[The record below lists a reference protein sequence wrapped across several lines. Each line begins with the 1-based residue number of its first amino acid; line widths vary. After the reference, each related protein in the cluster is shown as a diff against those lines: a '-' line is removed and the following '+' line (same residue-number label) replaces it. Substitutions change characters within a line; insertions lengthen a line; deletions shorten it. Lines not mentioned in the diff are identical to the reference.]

1 MLDANKPEDLKDI
14 SKYVKSKRISNSQ
27 KIWITNIFKFLH
39 TRK

>member
-1 MLDANKPEDLKDI
+1 MLDANKSEDLKDI

-27 KIWITNIFKFLH
+27 KNIFKFLH